1 MTTIELKKELIQKI
15 TEINDISFLKAI
27 NIILDSKTGEEIISL
42 TREQKNEIIESKKEI
57 KKGLYNED
65 ELFHKEVLKW
75 LREK

>member
-65 ELFHKEVLKW
+65 ELFIKKY
-75 LREK
+75 